1 MKNSKPG
8 EKEEQERAIKQQEEE
23 LRAKQEAL
31 AQQERLIQQKKEQ
44 FEREEKA
51 RYYVCQEDSQET
63 CVAIRSE

>member
-1 MKNSKPG
+1 M
-8 EKEEQERAIKQQEEE
+8 KEEQERAIKQQEEE

-51 RYYVCQEDSQET
+51 RYYLKI
-63 CVAIRSE
+63 IRYKTGEQWI

>member
-1 MKNSKPG
+1 M
-8 EKEEQERAIKQQEEE
+8 KEEQERAIKQQEEE

-51 RYYVCQEDSQET
+51 RYYLKI
-63 CVAIRSE
+63 IRYTTGEQ